1 MVDTA
6 KLKELKDLLDS
17 GALTQEEFD
26 QAKKEVLEQP
36 EPVAAAAVG
45 VEIVSTTKPIEPVPA
60 VPPGQSGMIDK
71 TVTIHKPEADSR
83 FGICMKMVGTNL
95 IIDSFADGSASA
107 KSDLEV
113 NDVLKKINGECVADD
128 KEAVEKLKAAPV
140 GDVTFEVSRVYR
152 APRVPPPG
160 APPGGEWKNEKY
172 CGCISCLACMV
183 CGCLVLLCGPYDER
197 TVYVLTDGK
206 KYKEDGTRIDTY

>member
-1 MVDTA
+1 MRVCVCVCRHMSLRMRSRASHDSVRTSGTSLLIVQRDREGVFVFTLLLWQA
-6 KLKELKDLLDS
+6 SDFHRKYAVFEKCCDDLKSTVTEVEAMSQYCLNVVTES
-17 GALTQEEFD
+17 Q
-26 QAKKEVLEQP
+26 KEV
-36 EPVAAAAVG
+36 AG
-45 VEIVSTTKPIEPVPA
+45 
-60 VPPGQSGMIDK
+60 DK
-71 TVTIHKPEADSR
+71 D
-83 FGICMKMVGTNL
+83 KMRY
-95 IIDSFADGSASA
+95 
-107 KSDLEV
+107 
-113 NDVLKKINGECVADD
+113 
-128 KEAVEKLKAAPV
+128 EKLKAAPV